1 MNAAVYEYG
10 KLLYCISYIYYK
22 VGCIRMIV
30 IQLVIFFNTS
40 DSNEKRRIF
49 PTGFQSMTFSSIATL
64 TNDSFFC
71 KFCFLKLAF
80 FKKFS
85 LQLYFLTM
93 MCSKLITILL
103 SPASE
108 RSRSIWLVIIREI
121 TNTFSLKTHSLS
133 LVWLKTKGT
142 HIVVSLVH
150 QKLSINIVV

>member
-1 MNAAVYEYG
+1 
-10 KLLYCISYIYYK
+10 
-22 VGCIRMIV
+22 
-30 IQLVIFFNTS
+30 
-40 DSNEKRRIF
+40 
-49 PTGFQSMTFSSIATL
+49 
-64 TNDSFFC
+64 
-71 KFCFLKLAF
+71 
-80 FKKFS
+80 
-85 LQLYFLTM
+85 

-150 QKLSINIVV
+150 QKLSLSNLSLDNLKTCLYSFEDEAVATANLRSWQNHFRACWRMAFMFAARKFQRYLKACPPNSPHGFAVPLPKLYRR